1 MSAAFV
7 VAVLVILVKV
17 ITYRDHEEDIKSA
30 ALKMHLGMTR
40 SQVDSILQKHR
51 LAISDRPT
59 MFDESPGF
67 RTRRCGLV
75 EGVFYCSSGVFYF
88 NQNDLLEAVSIES
101 SSWDHKY
108 PVQFL
113 LRRRE

>member
-1 MSAAFV
+1 M
-7 VAVLVILVKV
+7 VILVKV
-17 ITYRDHEEDIKSA
+17 ITYRNHEEDIKSA

-40 SQVDSILQKHR
+40 SQVDSILQKHG

-75 EGVFYCSSGVFYF
+75 ESVIYCSNGRFYF
-88 NQNDLLEAVSIES
+88 DEKGLLEAVSIES
-101 SSWDHKY
+101 STWDHKH